1 MTQTPYLPPA
11 PDANGTIHIVVPLR
25 PGADL
30 DLLRAQLE
38 GVAALQSRSVRWHV
52 PVERGDIVA
61 LATEAAGLAKADGG
75 LVVAAGGDGTIN
87 AVATAAWTQG
97 VPMGVVPMGT
107 FNYFARD
114 QSLSLEPEDAV
125 QDILKALEGGD
136 MRPVSVGFVN
146 ERMFLVNA
154 SVGMYPRLLDER
166 ERASRK
172 YGRTRWVAIASS
184 IWSVMRNSSARR
196 WSVAVRSE
204 PQAPLERQEY
214 LASTLFVG
222 NNLLQLE
229 RVGIPQASAVAEG
242 DQLAVVLLK
251 PQERDGTAMT
261 VLNAAVGQLERDDAV
276 VSLSCTEMVVE
287 PASWKPQRVKVAFD
301 GEREWMAP
309 PLTFRTGERPLW
321 LVAPTATAKSDAPQ
335 AARAASADE
344 SSEPAAIPLPVP
356 GTGLTPA

>member
-1 MTQTPYLPPA
+1 MTQTPYLPPT

-38 GVAALQSRSVRWHV
+38 GVVALQSRAVQWHV
-52 PVERGDIVA
+52 PVERADIVE
-61 LATEAAGLAKADGG
+61 LASEAALKAKADGG

-87 AVATAAWTQG
+87 AVATAAWTHG

-107 FNYFARD
+107 FNYFARE
-114 QSLSLEPEDAV
+114 QHLALEPEDAV
-125 QDILKALEGGD
+125 QDILKALEGAD

-146 ERMFLVNA
+146 DRMFLVNA

-172 YGRTRWVAIASS
+172 FGRTRWVAIASS
-184 IWSVMRNSSARR
+184 IWSVLRNSSARR

-204 PQAPLERQEY
+204 PQAPLERKEY

-222 NNLLQLE
+222 NNPLQLE

-276 VSLSCTEMVVE
+276 VSLACTEMVVE

-301 GEREWMAP
+301 GEREWMTP
-309 PLTFRTGERPLW
+309 PLQFRTGERPLW
-321 LVAPTATAKSDAPQ
+321 LVAPTATAKDDAPE
-335 AARAASADE
+335 APPSVAEPVPIPASA
-344 SSEPAAIPLPVP
+344 PVAGP
-356 GTGLTPA
+356 GLTPA